1 MGTTLKRFGIRVR
14 TLRQEQ
20 GLSQEE
26 LADKVGLH
34 YTYIGSVERGE
45 ANPTLKNIEKIASA
59 LKIGLPELFSFYVAK
74 ESSEPFA
81 RIRGQLFNLVK
92 DEDLKTSRNI
102 VKILRGILSLR

>member
-1 MGTTLKRFGIRVR
+1 MASTLKKFGIRVR

-45 ANPTLKNIEKIASA
+45 ANPTLKNIEKIAHA
-59 LKIGLPELFSFYVAK
+59 LRVGLPELFSFHTAK
-74 ESSEPFA
+74 ESSEPLA
-81 RIRGQLFNLVK
+81 RIRGRLLDLVK
-92 DEDLKTSRNI
+92 DEDLETSRNI
-102 VKILRGILSLR
+102 VKILKGILSLR